1 MFLLTVFVY
10 PTVLALLCAGAGLLV
25 DRFGRPA
32 LPAALI
38 PLAGMAALIGLTQLS
53 TWIAWMAPASP
64 AIVAVVALAGL
75 IAGRARIGEL
85 ALALGARAAA
95 RAQVGLVVVAY
106 LIGMAPVLLGGRPS
120 FSSYMVL
127 TDSSI
132 HMIGADYLMTHG
144 SSFGGLDLRNSYGQL
159 VNDYFNSGYPS
170 GADTLFGA
178 SSFLLRLP
186 LIWSFQTFN
195 AFALALGVGPAWLLV
210 KRLGL
215 DGLWAGVA
223 ALTITMPALVYAYE
237 LIASVK
243 EIVALPMLLGI
254 GYLVV
259 AHRRWLTGGA
269 RAGIAFALLAAA
281 GVSALGLG
289 FGAWVLVALAV
300 LALAGGAAIRD
311 GQWTPAGAAR
321 LLGGMG
327 LTVLVFAWPTWA
339 HGSSAVSVSTTIAQA
354 TDPGNLVTPLK
365 PVQTVG
371 VWLSGSYLH
380 SPTGHAAVLTDALV
394 AVVALAALA
403 GVADMLLRRR
413 FALSGW
419 LLGSLAVSL
428 ALYAYGTTWVDA
440 KVLMLSSPLVMLA
453 AWAGVA
459 ALRRWQAAPRMRRL
473 APGALVLAGAAA
485 VAIAGGVL
493 ISDAAQYHDS
503 ELAPTARYDEMAS
516 LNARFAG
523 RGPTLF
529 TDFDE
534 YSMYELRS
542 LDIGGPDFLNAP
554 PSLVQTSKGH
564 GHTVDLERAKPAAL
578 ESYPLIVTRIN
589 PLAYRP
595 PAAYRLLWQGS
606 YYQVWGRIHGA
617 PAALAASG
625 LQGAHHA
632 SCPLARQMA
641 NVALAHHAELVADSR
656 PQAIQIG
663 FGALHHTSGWYRHGV
678 ELVMDKEG
686 RLWSRFNVPRAGV
699 YKLWL
704 QGEAMPTLSVRIDGR
719 HVASV
724 GGEVSGNGDSPDPM
738 RPIRV
743 RLSAGRHTLSISRS
757 GFSLAP
763 GSGSEAYLQTIV
775 FTPAGG
781 AGSQHLRV
789 LPAARWRSLCGA
801 RLDWIEVVP
810 R

>member
-25 DRFGRPA
+25 DRIGRPA

-38 PLAGMAALIGLTQLS
+38 PLAGMAALIGITQLS
-53 TWIAWMAPASP
+53 TWIAWVAPASP
-64 AIVAVVALAGL
+64 WIVAVIAMGGLLAG
-75 IAGRARIGEL
+75 RDRIGEL
-85 ALALGARAAA
+85 ALALRTRAGA
-95 RAQVGLVVVAY
+95 RAQVGLVVLAY
-106 LIGMAPVLLGGRPS
+106 LIAIAPVLLGGRTS

-132 HMIGADYLMTHG
+132 HMIGADYLISHG
-144 SSFGGLDLRNSYGQL
+144 ANFGGLDLRNSYGQL

-186 LIWSFQTFN
+186 LIWSFQPFN

-210 KRLGL
+210 RRLGL
-215 DGLWAGVA
+215 GGVWAGLA
-223 ALTITMPALVYAYE
+223 ALTITLPALVYAYE

-243 EIVALPMLLGI
+243 EIVALPILLGI
-254 GYLVV
+254 GYLVLT
-259 AHRRWLTGGA
+259 HRRWLMAGV
-269 RAGIAFALLAAA
+269 RAGILFALLAAA

-300 LALAGGAAIRD
+300 LAAIGGAAISQGR
-311 GQWTPAGAAR
+311 WTPAGAAR
-321 LLGGMG
+321 LLGSMG
-327 LTVLVFAWPTWA
+327 LTVLVFGWPTWA
-339 HGSSAVSVSTTIAQA
+339 RGSSSVSVSTSIASA
-354 TDPGNLVTPLK
+354 SNPGNLVTPLR
-365 PVQTVG
+365 PVQTLG
-371 VWLSGSYLH
+371 IWLSGSYLH
-380 SPTGHAAVLTDALV
+380 PPTGHAALLTDALA
-394 AVVALAALA
+394 AVIALAALV
-403 GVADMLLRRR
+403 GVANLLRLRR

-419 LLGSLAVSL
+419 LLGSLAASL

-459 ALRRWQAAPRMRRL
+459 ALRQWRPAPQARQL
-473 APGALVLAGAAA
+473 VLGALVLAGAVAA
-485 VAIAGGVL
+485 AIAGGVL
-493 ISDAAQYHDS
+493 LSDAAQYHDS

-534 YSMYELRS
+534 YSMYVLRS

-554 PSLVQTSKGH
+554 PALIQTSKGH

-578 ESYPLIVTRIN
+578 AGYPAIVTRIN

-606 YYQVWGRIHGA
+606 YYQVWGRIRGA
-617 PAALAASG
+617 RPALLASG
-625 LQGAHHA
+625 LQAPHREGCA
-632 SCPLARQMA
+632 LARQMA
-641 NVALAHHAELVADSR
+641 QVATAHHAELVVDSH
-656 PQAIQIG
+656 PEVIQIG
-663 FGALHHTSGWYRHGV
+663 LPALHHTAGWYRHGI
-678 ELVMDKEG
+678 EFVMDTAG
-686 RLWSRFNVPRAGV
+686 RLWATFSVPRSGV

-704 QGEAMPTLSVRIDGR
+704 QGEAMPTLRVQVDGR
-719 HVASV
+719 RVGSV

-738 RPIRV
+738 VPIRV
-743 RLSAGRHTLSISRS
+743 RLGAGRHTLAISRS

-763 GSGSEAYLQTIV
+763 GSGSEAYLQTIA
-775 FTPAGG
+775 FTPAGA
-781 AGSQHLRV
+781 AGLQHLSV
-789 LPAARWRSLCGA
+789 LPAGRWHSLCGTHI
-801 RLDWIEVVP
+801 DWIEVVS

>member
-25 DRFGRPA
+25 DRLGRPA

-38 PLAGMAALIGLTQLS
+38 PLVGMAALIGITQLS
-53 TWIAWMAPASP
+53 TWIAWIAPASP
-64 AIVAVVALAGL
+64 YVVAAVALAGL
-75 IAGRARIGEL
+75 LAGRARIGEL
-85 ALALGARAAA
+85 TLALRRRAGA
-95 RAQVGLVVVAY
+95 RAQVGIVVLAY
-106 LIGMAPVLLGGRPS
+106 LIAIAPVLLGGAPS
-120 FSSYMVL
+120 FSSYMTL

-132 HMIGADYLMTHG
+132 HMIGADYLISHG
-144 SSFGGLDLRNSYGQL
+144 SSFGALDLRNSYGQL

-186 LIWSFQTFN
+186 LIWSFQPFN
-195 AFALALGVGPAWLLV
+195 AFALALGSGPAWLLV
-210 KRLGL
+210 RRLGL
-215 DGLWAGVA
+215 DGVWAGVA
-223 ALTITMPALVYAYE
+223 ALTITLPALVYAYE

-254 GYLVV
+254 GSLVV
-259 AHRRWLTGGA
+259 THRRWLRDGA

-281 GVSALGLG
+281 GVSALGVG

-300 LALAGGAAIRD
+300 LALIGGAAINR
-311 GQWTPAGAAR
+311 GLWTPAAAVR

-339 HGSSAVSVSTTIAQA
+339 HGSSSVGVSTTIAST
-354 TDPGNLVTPLK
+354 TDPGNLVRPLK

-371 VWLSGSYLH
+371 VWLSGSYLRP
-380 SPTGHAAVLTDALV
+380 PTGHAALLTDALV
-394 AVVALAALA
+394 AVIALAALA
-403 GVADMLLRRR
+403 GVANLLLRRR

-419 LLGSLAVSL
+419 LLASLLASL
-428 ALYAYGTTWVDA
+428 VLYAYGTTWVDA
-440 KVLMLSSPLVMLA
+440 KVLMLSSPFVMLA

-459 ALRRWQAAPRMRRL
+459 ALRQWRL
-473 APGALVLAGAAA
+473 APQARLPAPGTLVLTGAVA

-493 ISDAAQYHDS
+493 LSDAAQYHDS

-554 PSLVQTSKGH
+554 PALAQTSKGH
-564 GHTVDLERAKPAAL
+564 GHTVNLELAKPTAL
-578 ESYPLIVTRIN
+578 AGYPLIITRVN

-617 PAALAASG
+617 RPALLATG
-625 LQGAHHA
+625 LHGAHPA
-632 SCPLARQMA
+632 SCALVGRMAR
-641 NVALAHHAELVADSR
+641 VAARHDAELVDDSH
-656 PQAIQIG
+656 PEVIQIG
-663 FGALHHTSGWYRHGV
+663 FGALHHTVGWYRHGI
-678 ELVMDKEG
+678 ELVMDKAG
-686 RLWSRFNVPRAGV
+686 RLWSTFKVPRAGV
-699 YKLWL
+699 YELWL
-704 QGEAMPTLSVRIDGR
+704 QGEAMPTLRVQIDGH
-719 HVASV
+719 HVGSV
-724 GGEVSGNGDSPDPM
+724 GGEVSGNGDSPDSM
-738 RPIRV
+738 LPIRM

-775 FTPAGG
+775 FTPSSG
-781 AGSQHLRV
+781 AGLQHLSV
-789 LPAARWRSLCGA
+789 LPAGRWHSLCGA
-801 RLDWIEVVP
+801 HLDWIEIVP

>member
-25 DRFGRPA
+25 DRIGRPA

-38 PLAGMAALIGLTQLS
+38 PLAGMATLIGITQLS

-64 AIVAVVALAGL
+64 YIVAVVALAGL
-75 IAGRARIGEL
+75 LAGRARIGQL
-85 ALALGARAAA
+85 ALALRTRAGA
-95 RAQVGLVVVAY
+95 RAQVGLVVFAY
-106 LIGMAPVLLGGRPS
+106 LIAIAPVLLGGRSS

-132 HMIGADYLMTHG
+132 HMIGVDYLISHG
-144 SSFGGLDLRNSYGQL
+144 SSFGGLDLHNSYGQL

-186 LIWSFQTFN
+186 LIWSFQPFN
-195 AFALALGVGPAWLLV
+195 AFALALGIGPAWLLV

-215 DGLWAGVA
+215 DGVWAGVA
-223 ALTITMPALVYAYE
+223 ALSITLPALVYAYE

-243 EIVALPMLLGI
+243 EIVAVPMLLGI
-254 GYLVV
+254 GFMV
-259 AHRRWLTGGA
+259 ASHRSWLRAGV
-269 RAGIAFALLAAA
+269 RAGIPFALLAAA
-281 GVSALGLG
+281 GVSALGVG
-289 FGAWVLVALAV
+289 FGAWVLVALLV
-300 LALAGGAAIRD
+300 LGLLGGAAIGR

-339 HGSSAVSVSTTIAQA
+339 HGASSVGVSTAIAST
-354 TDPGNLVTPLK
+354 TDPGNLVTPLR

-371 VWLSGSYLH
+371 IWLSGSYLRV
-380 SPTGHAAVLTDALV
+380 PTGSAARLTDALV
-394 AVVALAALA
+394 AVIALAALV
-403 GVADMLLRRR
+403 GVAHLLLRRR

-419 LLGSLAVSL
+419 LLGSLAASL
-428 ALYAYGTTWVDA
+428 VLYAYGTTWVDA

-459 ALRRWQAAPRMRRL
+459 ALRQWRPAPQARLL
-473 APGALVLAGAAA
+473 APGTLALAGAVAA
-485 VAIAGGVL
+485 AIAGGVL
-493 ISDAAQYHDS
+493 LSDAAQYHDS

-523 RGPTLF
+523 KGPTLF

-554 PSLVQTSKGH
+554 PALTQTSKGH

-578 ESYPLIVTRIN
+578 AGYPLIVTRIN

-617 PAALAASG
+617 RPALLASG
-625 LQGAHHA
+625 LQGAHRA

-641 NVALAHHAELVADSR
+641 RVALAHNAELVVDSH
-656 PQAIQIG
+656 PEAIQIG
-663 FGALHHTSGWYRHGV
+663 FGALHHTAGWYRHGI
-678 ELVMDKEG
+678 EFVMDKAG
-686 RLWSRFNVPRAGV
+686 RLWSTFSAPHAGV
-699 YKLWL
+699 YELWL
-704 QGEAMPTLSVRIDGR
+704 QGEAMPTLSVQIDGR
-719 HVASV
+719 HIGSV

-775 FTPAGG
+775 FTPSGG
-781 AGSQHLRV
+781 AGLQHLSV